1 MNIKRILK
9 SDIKDLARLMVS
21 VYNAPPWNNK
31 WTEETAF
38 ESLVTLLEFPT
49 FYGNI
54 IIDEDR
60 IIGAIMG
67 HTRRYATETTYYI
80 DEFFVSEEYRRQGVA
95 SNLYKSTIDELKKL
109 GVNGA
114 FFTTLRDTPAYNIY
128 IKMGAWDL
136 SDSACFY
143 HKFII

>member
-1 MNIKRILK
+1 MIIKKILK

-21 VYNAPPWNNK
+21 VYNAPPWNDK

-80 DEFFVSEEYRRQGVA
+80 DEFFVSEEYRRKGVA

-114 FFTTLRDTPAYNIY
+114 FFTTLRNTPAYNFY

-143 HKFII
+143 HKFIF

>member
-1 MNIKRILK
+1 MIIKKILK
-9 SDIKDLARLMVS
+9 SDLKDLARLMVS
-21 VYNAPPWNNK
+21 VYNAPPWNDK

-38 ESLVTLLEFPT
+38 ESLLTVLEFPT

-54 IIDEDR
+54 IVDEDR
-60 IIGAIMG
+60 IIGAIIG
-67 HTRRYATETTYYI
+67 HTRKYATETTYYI
-80 DEFFVSEEYRRQGVA
+80 DEFFVSEEYRRKGVA

-114 FFTTLRDTPAYNIY
+114 FFTTLRNTPAYNFY

>member
-80 DEFFVSEEYRRQGVA
+80 DEFFVSEEYRRKGVA

-114 FFTTLRDTPAYNIY
+114 FFTTLRNTPAYNFY

>member
-1 MNIKRILK
+1 MIIKKILK
-9 SDIKDLARLMVS
+9 SDLKDLSRLMVS
-21 VYNAPPWNNK
+21 VYNASPWNNK

-54 IIDEDR
+54 IVDEDR

-114 FFTTLRDTPAYNIY
+114 FFTTLRNTPAYNFY

>member
-1 MNIKRILK
+1 MIIKKILK

-21 VYNAPPWNNK
+21 VYNAPPWNDK

-38 ESLVTLLEFPT
+38 ESLLTVLEFPT

-54 IIDEDR
+54 IVDEDR
-60 IIGAIMG
+60 IIGAIIG

-80 DEFFVSEEYRRQGVA
+80 DEFFVSEEYRRKGVA

-109 GVNGA
+109 GINGA
-114 FFTTLRDTPAYNIY
+114 FFTTLRNTPAYNFY

>member
-21 VYNAPPWNNK
+21 VYNAPPWNDK

-60 IIGAIMG
+60 IIGAIIG
-67 HTRRYATETTYYI
+67 HTRRYSTETTYYI
-80 DEFFVSEEYRRQGVA
+80 DEFFVAEEYRRKGVA

-114 FFTTLRDTPAYNIY
+114 FFTTLRNTAAYNFY

>member
-1 MNIKRILK
+1 MIIKKILK

-21 VYNAPPWNNK
+21 VYNAPPWNDK

-38 ESLVTLLEFPT
+38 ESLLTVLEFPT

-54 IIDEDR
+54 IVDEDR
-60 IIGAIMG
+60 IIGAIIG

-80 DEFFVSEEYRRQGVA
+80 DEFFVSEEYRRKGVA
-95 SNLYKSTIDELKKL
+95 SNLYKSTIDKLKKL
-109 GVNGA
+109 GINGA
-114 FFTTLRDTPAYNIY
+114 FFTTLRNTAAYNFY

-143 HKFII
+143 HRFIF

>member
-1 MNIKRILK
+1 MIIKKILK

-80 DEFFVSEEYRRQGVA
+80 DEFFVSEEYRRKGVA

-114 FFTTLRDTPAYNIY
+114 FFTTLRNTPAYNFY

>member
-1 MNIKRILK
+1 MIIKKILK
-9 SDIKDLARLMVS
+9 SDLKDLARLMVS
-21 VYNAPPWNNK
+21 VYNAPPWNDK

-54 IIDEDR
+54 IVDEDR

-114 FFTTLRDTPAYNIY
+114 FFTTLRDTPAYNFY

-143 HKFII
+143 HRFIF

>member
-1 MNIKRILK
+1 MIIKRILK
-9 SDIKDLARLMVS
+9 SDLKDLARLMVY

-67 HTRRYATETTYYI
+67 HTRRYATENTYYI
-80 DEFFVSEEYRRQGVA
+80 DEFFVSEEYRRKGVA

-114 FFTTLRDTPAYNIY
+114 FFTTLRNTPAYNFY

-143 HKFII
+143 HRFIF

>member
-9 SDIKDLARLMVS
+9 SDLKDLARLMVS

-80 DEFFVSEEYRRQGVA
+80 DEFFVSEEYRRKGVA

-114 FFTTLRDTPAYNIY
+114 FFTTLRDTPAYNFY

-143 HKFII
+143 HRFIF